1 MNNNTN
7 SIQKLYNPL
16 INLFKRIKMNKI
28 QYGIAF
34 GMGMLGIGAAMMIAS
49 YCFRFQLI
57 AKYRF
62 NSMSVIGYDVG

>member
-1 MNNNTN
+1 
-7 SIQKLYNPL
+7 
-16 INLFKRIKMNKI
+16 MNKI